1 MLATK
6 PKTGSRNKRHQR
18 GGLPDEVELAPGLVT
33 FNISTDLGMANRARG
48 HTVVKY
54 LMR

>member
-6 PKTGSRNKRHQR
+6 PKTGSRNKRHER
-18 GGLPDEVELAPGLVT
+18 GGLPDDVELAPGLVI
-33 FNISTDLGMANRARG
+33 FNISTDLDMANRAGG
-48 HTVVKY
+48 HTVMKY